1 MINTVQ
7 RYLKEVLGSYS
18 REEDAERLLMRL
30 YLERRGL
37 LDDFERWQIE
47 LFTKLEEEDE
57 VEHN

>member
-1 MINTVQ
+1 MVKTVQ
-7 RYLKEVLGSYS
+7 QYLREALGSYS

-47 LFTKLEEEDE
+47 LFTKEDEDEED
-57 VEHN
+57 N

>member
-1 MINTVQ
+1 MMKTVQ
-7 RYLKEVLGSYS
+7 QYLKEALGSYS

-47 LFTKLEEEDE
+47 LFTKEDEDEED
-57 VEHN
+57 N

>member
-1 MINTVQ
+1 MMKTVRQ
-7 RYLKEVLGSYS
+7 YLKEVLGSYS

-47 LFTKLEEEDE
+47 LFTKECDCNED
-57 VEHN
+57 N

>member
-1 MINTVQ
+1 MVKTVQ
-7 RYLKEVLGSYS
+7 QYLREALGSYS

-47 LFTKLEEEDE
+47 LFTKEDE
-57 VEHN
+57 

>member
-37 LDDFERWQIE
+37 LNDFEEWQIKI
-47 LFTKLEEEDE
+47 FIEEDDCHE
-57 VEHN
+57 EDN